1 MFIGH
6 FGTGLAAKKLDP
18 KISLGTLFFAAQFI
32 DLLWPI
38 FLLLGLE
45 KVKIEQGN
53 TSFTPLNFISYPYSH
68 SLFGVLIWSLLFG
81 SIYYLNRKNIK
92 SALLLAALVMSHWIL
107 DLISHKPD
115 LQLIPWSEARVGLG
129 LWNYVTASIVVEVLI
144 YCVGAYFYV
153 NSTKAKNRK
162 GEIGM
167 WGLLVFLAIV
177 YLMNLSG
184 SAPPSVNAIAIVG
197 LFQWLIIAW
206 AYWVDANRNGVEV

>member
-6 FGTGLAAKKLDP
+6 FGTGLAAKKLDS
-18 KISLGTLFFAAQFI
+18 KISLGTLFLAAQFI

-38 FLLLGLE
+38 FLLLGIE
-45 KVKIEQGN
+45 KVIIEPGN

-115 LQLIPWSEARVGLG
+115 LQLIPWSEVRVGLG
-129 LWNYVTASIVVEVLI
+129 LWNYFTASIVAEVLI
-144 YCVGAYFYV
+144 YCAGAYLYV

-177 YLMNLSG
+177 YLMNLFG

-206 AYWVDANRNGVEV
+206 AYWIDANRSAVEV